1 MNHMTRNEVMDFI
14 KDQLAD
20 IDEWHSFELS
30 GELFDCNI
38 YYNQDTEELGLDIYA
53 TKTDADGNV
62 ITITDPNDPDF
73 MCIKVDGR

>member
-1 MNHMTRNEVMDFI
+1 MNQMTRNEVIDFI

-20 IDEWHSFELS
+20 IDEWKTFELS
-30 GELFDCNI
+30 GDLFDCNI
-38 YYNQDTEELGLDIYA
+38 YYNQHTEELGLDIYA

-73 MCIKVDGR
+73 ICIKVDGR

>member
-1 MNHMTRNEVMDFI
+1 MNQMTRNEVMDFI